1 MRQIV
6 KRWAFILLSTTIMV
20 FFSEK
25 MYWYTQGYAYAEL
38 VLFYMP
44 GTYLFLLAVSYFRVR
59 DFWGMFLAASLY
71 PLYVEGAL
79 TGIIVADITG
89 IMFFYFIGWHTT
101 LSVIFGW
108 YFQHKFLVQ
117 RRIRTLA
124 LSSATMGFLLG
135 IWATV
140 FWIPEN
146 VNDPE
151 LIAEGHVLGQWPI
164 TDYALLLLYLGVI
177 YVGSHYLIRRFWDGE
192 FRPSRLENVLVILY
206 VLFLVSLQLITYSV
220 LGVTFVGI
228 CLLVLLPLRRYKSQR
243 KTVLSELGGEVR
255 LVDSLVLF
263 LLPLFAVLGYTII
276 AVIRPPDSVIKAY
289 GDMIIFVQMSYG
301 AVLFLYSVYRV
312 LRKNTS
318 HPAPQEPHP
327 STHPL

>member
-44 GTYLFLLAVSYFRVR
+44 GTYIFLLAVSYFRVR
-59 DFWGMFLAASLY
+59 GFWAMFLAASLY

-108 YFQHKFLVQ
+108 YFQHKLLVQ
-117 RRIRTLA
+117 QRIRALA
-124 LSSATMGFLLG
+124 LSSAAMGFLLG

-164 TDYALLLLYLGVI
+164 ADYALLLLYLGVI
-177 YVGSHYLIRRFWDGE
+177 YTGSHYLLGRFWDDE

-206 VLFLVSLQLITYSV
+206 VLFLVSLQLITYTV
-220 LGVTFVGI
+220 LGVTFV
-228 CLLVLLPLRRYKSQR
+228 VLCILILISLRRYSAER
-243 KTVLSELGGEVR
+243 KTVLSELGGGIR
-255 LVDSLVLF
+255 FADSLVLF
-263 LLPLFAVLGYTII
+263 LLPVFAVIGYAMI
-276 AVIRPPDSVIKAY
+276 AAIRPPDSVIKGY
-289 GDMIIFVQMSYG
+289 GDLIIFVQLSYG
-301 AVLFLYSVYRV
+301 VVLFLYSVYKV
-312 LRKNTS
+312 LRTDVTPDDS
-318 HPAPQEPHP
+318 P
-327 STHPL
+327 

>member
-1 MRQIV
+1 MRQII

-44 GTYLFLLAVSYFRVR
+44 GTYIFLLAVSYFRVR
-59 DFWGMFLAASLY
+59 GFWAMFLAASLY

-101 LSVIFGW
+101 VSVIFGW
-108 YFQHKFLVQ
+108 YFQHKLLVQ
-117 RRIRTLA
+117 QRIRALA
-124 LSSATMGFLLG
+124 LSSAAMGFLLG

-164 TDYALLLLYLGVI
+164 ADYALLLLYLGVI
-177 YVGSHYLIRRFWDGE
+177 YTGSHYLLGRFWDDE

-206 VLFLVSLQLITYSV
+206 VLFLVSLQLITYTV
-220 LGVTFVGI
+220 LGVTFV
-228 CLLVLLPLRRYKSQR
+228 VLCILILISLRRYSGER
-243 KTVLSELGGEVR
+243 KTVLSELGGGIR
-255 LVDSLVLF
+255 FADSLVLF
-263 LLPLFAVLGYTII
+263 LLPVFAVIGYATI
-276 AVIRPPDSVIKAY
+276 AAIRPRDSVIKGY
-289 GDMIIFVQMSYG
+289 GDLIIFVQLSYG
-301 AVLFLYSVYRV
+301 VVLFLYSVYKV
-312 LRKNTS
+312 LRTDVTPDDS
-318 HPAPQEPHP
+318 P
-327 STHPL
+327 